1 MSLRRVLA
9 FTLVASLVASVL
21 PSPTWAGEVQG
32 GTRPAVAATTRQ
44 ATHGLR
50 ASVEQA
56 VANVSQ
62 SRQPAI
68 GSPGPAAPPVR
79 AQMGPGGNGGGGGG
93 GWIIWTVLALAAS
106 AAATYYITKQVK
118 KQTTTPTTSNP

>member
-9 FTLVASLVASVL
+9 FTLVASLLASVL
-21 PSPTWAGEVQG
+21 PSLTWAGDVQG
-32 GTRPAVAATTRQ
+32 STRPAVAATTRQ

-56 VANVSQ
+56 VANVTQ
-62 SRQPAI
+62 ARQPAI
-68 GSPGPAAPPVR
+68 AAPGLARPPVR
-79 AQMGPGGNGGGGGG
+79 AQMGQGGNGGGGGG
-93 GWIIWTVLALAAS
+93 GWIIWTVLGVAAS
-106 AAATYYITKQVK
+106 VATTYYIAKQVK